1 MEAYAQQLPAY
12 AVINLYIKLYSKKFL
27 YQDIIPRPVKSVC

>member
-1 MEAYAQQLPAY
+1 MEACAQQQSAY

-27 YQDIIPRPVKSVC
+27 YQDIPRPGKSVC